1 MRKLFYLARL
11 PDSNSLSMPFAP
23 IARFLLLASWVY
35 AVFLLGSCEQRSGI
49 SQKPVNTQFKQA
61 VDARKEYYILHPQQ
75 LYEAMHYYDS
85 CYSHVNE
92 PGFEDVFLYY
102 TSMSGICYY
111 AEQFSMAVKYADTLE
126 QKLSPHIT
134 ATPRNLE
141 MYVSTLFIRGDYY
154 MALGKYQEAFSNY
167 FKAKNILSKN
177 SSGCVVANYSYRI
190 GMVMYGQKKY
200 EEAKNLFIDCFYRM
214 YECSA
219 EEKASIRQQALLDN
233 VGLCHY
239 HLGNNDS
246 ALYYFEKT
254 IEFIDAHQQDL
265 KEKYVDADFVQ
276 IAKGVVYGNMAKV
289 YRRQKEYNKSEELY
303 RKSIVINLKKGYD
316 VHDAKLAML
325 ELASLYEETKDAD
338 ALKNTL
344 VTFGAVLDTLP
355 NVQQIMT
362 WHQLYSDYYQMKKD
376 YASAFYHLNQLNH
389 LRDSL
394 KSTEVNKNQPDIQ
407 QQFGYYEKQYEN
419 ELLKK
424 DNEEKQFSLTVTALL
439 AALIILGSFFVY
451 YAYHRSKKDVHVLRQ
466 LNEQINTQKT
476 QLESALSALEE
487 NNHAKDRILHVVAHD
502 LRNPISAISSIS
514 MLLNDEFSETQ
525 KNGKELAA
533 LINTTCGNALELI
546 GDLLETSNSQLL
558 PVEPEPVDVNTL
570 LTNCVNL
577 LRFKA
582 DEKGQT
588 IELNK
593 LSSSRTI
600 FADREKMWR
609 MLNNLIVNALKF
621 SPDKSVVKVTAEA
634 KDNYLLLSV
643 KDFGIGIPADM
654 QPKIFDMF
662 TSAKR
667 SGTKGEKSF
676 GLGLSIVKQFVTA
689 HNGRVWVESE
699 PGKGAI
705 FFVELP
711 WQ

>member
-1 MRKLFYLARL
+1 
-11 PDSNSLSMPFAP
+11 MPFASP
-23 IARFLLLASWVY
+23 TRFLLLAS
-35 AVFLLGSCEQRSGI
+35 LLYTLCLLSSCGQSAGI
-49 SQKPVNTQFKQA
+49 SSKPVDAQFKQS
-61 VDARKEYYILHPQQ
+61 VDAKREYYILHPQY
-75 LYEAMHYYDS
+75 LYQALHYYDS
-85 CYSHVNE
+85 CYSHVSE

-102 TSMSGICYY
+102 TSMSGICFY
-111 AEQFSMAVKYADTLE
+111 AEQYSMAIKYADTLE
-126 QKLSPHIT
+126 QKLATHIT
-134 ATPRNLE
+134 TTPRNTE
-141 MYVSTLFIRGDYY
+141 MYVSTLFIRGDNY

-177 SSGCVVANYSYRI
+177 SNGCVEANYSYRI

-200 EEAKNLFIDCFYRM
+200 EEAKGLFTDCFYRM

-219 EEKASIRQQALLDN
+219 EEKAPIRQQALLDN

-254 IEFIDAHQQDL
+254 IEFIDSHQNVL
-265 KEKYVDADFVQ
+265 KEKYADADFIQ

-289 YRRQKEYNKSEELY
+289 YRKQKDYKKSEELY
-303 RKSIVINLKKGYD
+303 RKSIVINLKRGYD

-344 VTFGAVLDTLP
+344 VAFGAVLDTLP
-355 NVQQIMT
+355 NVQQIMN
-362 WHQLYSDYYQMKKD
+362 WHQLYSDYYRMKKD
-376 YASAFYHLNQLNH
+376 YVRAFHHLNELNH

-394 KSTEVNKNQPDIQ
+394 KITEANKNQPDIQ

-424 DNEEKQFSLTVTALL
+424 DNESKQFSLTITALM
-439 AALIILGSFFVY
+439 AALIILASLFVY
-451 YAYHRSKKDVHVLRQ
+451 YAYHRSKKDVLVLRQ
-466 LNEQINTQKT
+466 LNEQISIQKT
-476 QLESALSALEE
+476 QLENALTALEE
-487 NNHAKDRILHVVAHD
+487 NNHAKDRIMHVVAHD

-514 MLLNDEFSETQ
+514 VLIAEEFNETQ
-525 KNGKELAA
+525 KDAKELTA

-570 LTNCVNL
+570 LSNCVNL

-634 KDNYLLLSV
+634 KENCLLLSV

-689 HNGRVWVESE
+689 HHGRVWVESE

>member
-1 MRKLFYLARL
+1 MQFARFTKLFFFFSALF
-11 PDSNSLSMPFAP
+11 SLC
-23 IARFLLLASWVY
+23 LQT
-35 AVFLLGSCEQRSGI
+35 SCEQNENI
-49 SQKPVNTQFKQA
+49 SQKPVDAQFKKS
-61 VDARKEYYILHPQQ
+61 VDARKEFYTLHPQQ
-75 LYEAMHYYDS
+75 LYDALHYYDS
-85 CYSHVNE
+85 CYRQVDE
-92 PGFEDVFLYY
+92 PGFEDAFLYY
-102 TSMSGICYY
+102 TSMSGISFY
-111 AEQFSMAVKYADTLE
+111 AEQYSMAVKYADTLE
-126 QKLSPHIT
+126 KKLAPHIT
-134 ATPRNLE
+134 YNARNME
-141 MYVSTLFIRGDYY
+141 MYVSTLFIRGDDY

-167 FKAKNILSKN
+167 FKAKNILSQN

-214 YECSA
+214 HECGV
-219 EEKASIRQQALLDN
+219 EEKAPIRQQALLDN

-246 ALYYFEKT
+246 ALFYFEKT

-289 YRRQKEYNKSEELY
+289 YRKQKDYKKSEELY
-303 RKSIVINLKKGYD
+303 KKGIEINLKKGYE

-325 ELASLYEETKDAD
+325 ELASLYEEIKDVK
-338 ALKNTL
+338 ALEKTL
-344 VTFGAVLDTLP
+344 HTFGAVLDTLP
-355 NVQQIMT
+355 NVQQIMS

-376 YASAFYHLNQLNH
+376 YVSAFYHLNKLNH

-394 KSTEVNKNQPDIQ
+394 KSTDIKKNQPDIQ

-419 ELLKK
+419 EMLKK
-424 DNEEKQFSLTVTALL
+424 DNEEKQFSLTITALL
-439 AALIILGSFFVY
+439 AALIIMGSFFVY
-451 YAYHRSKKDVHVLRQ
+451 YAYHRSKKDVHLLRQ

-476 QLESALSALEE
+476 QLESALAALEE

-514 MLLNDEFSETQ
+514 ILLTDEFNVTQ
-525 KNGKELAA
+525 KEAKELTT

-570 LTNCVNL
+570 LSNCVNL
-577 LRFKA
+577 LKFKA

-634 KDNYLLLSV
+634 KENCLLLSV

-689 HNGRVWVESE
+689 HHGRVWVESE

>member
-1 MRKLFYLARL
+1 
-11 PDSNSLSMPFAP
+11 MPFASP
-23 IARFLLLASWVY
+23 TRFLLLAS
-35 AVFLLGSCEQRSGI
+35 LLYTFCLQSSCEQSNGI
-49 SQKPVNTQFKQA
+49 THKPVNTEFKQS
-61 VDARKEYYILHPQQ
+61 VDAKKDYYTLHPQY
-75 LYEAMHYYDS
+75 LYEALHYFDS
-85 CYSHVNE
+85 CYSQVNE

-102 TSMSGICYY
+102 TSMSGMCFYS
-111 AEQFSMAVKYADTLE
+111 EQYSMAIKYADTLE
-126 QKLSPHIT
+126 KKLAPHI
-134 ATPRNLE
+134 ASSPRSME
-141 MYVSTLFIRGDYY
+141 MYVSTLFIRGDNY

-167 FKAKNILSKN
+167 FKAKNILSQN

-200 EEAKNLFIDCFYRM
+200 DEAKKLFTDCFYRM
-214 YECSA
+214 YECGA
-219 EEKASIRQQALLDN
+219 EEKAPMKQQALLDN

-246 ALYYFEKT
+246 ALYYFKKT
-254 IEFIDAHQQDL
+254 IEFIDLHQNVL
-265 KEKYVDADFVQ
+265 KEKYADADFVQ

-289 YRRQKEYNKSEELY
+289 YRKQKDYKRSEELY
-303 RKSIVINLKKGYD
+303 KKSIQINLKKGYD

-325 ELASLYEETKDAD
+325 ELASLYEETKDAE
-338 ALKNTL
+338 ALEKTL
-344 VTFGAVLDTLP
+344 LTFGAVLDSLP
-355 NVQQIMT
+355 NVQQIMN

-389 LRDSL
+389 LHDSL

-570 LTNCVNL
+570 LSNCVNL

-588 IELNK
+588 IELTK

-634 KDNYLLLSV
+634 KENYLLLSV

-689 HNGRVWVESE
+689 HHGRVWVESE

>member
-1 MRKLFYLARL
+1 
-11 PDSNSLSMPFAP
+11 MPFASP
-23 IARFLLLASWVY
+23 TRFLLLAS
-35 AVFLLGSCEQRSGI
+35 LLYTLCLLSSCGQSAGI
-49 SQKPVNTQFKQA
+49 SSKPVNVQFKQS
-61 VDARKEYYILHPQQ
+61 VDAKKEYYILHPQY
-75 LYEAMHYYDS
+75 LYEALHYFDS
-85 CYSHVNE
+85 CYSQVNE

-102 TSMSGICYY
+102 TSMSGMCFYSVQY
-111 AEQFSMAVKYADTLE
+111 SMAIKYADTLE
-126 QKLSPHIT
+126 KKLAPHI
-134 ATPRNLE
+134 ASSPRSME
-141 MYVSTLFIRGDYY
+141 MYVSTLFIRGDNY

-167 FKAKNILSKN
+167 FKAKNILSQN

-200 EEAKNLFIDCFYRM
+200 DEAKKLFTDCFYRM
-214 YECSA
+214 YECGA
-219 EEKASIRQQALLDN
+219 EEKAPMKQQALLDN

-246 ALYYFEKT
+246 ALYYFKKT
-254 IEFIDAHQQDL
+254 IEFIDLHQNVL
-265 KEKYVDADFVQ
+265 KEKYADADFVQ

-289 YRRQKEYNKSEELY
+289 YRKQKDYKRSEELY
-303 RKSIVINLKKGYD
+303 KKSIQINLKKGYD

-325 ELASLYEETKDAD
+325 ELASLYEETKDAE
-338 ALKNTL
+338 ALEKTL
-344 VTFGAVLDTLP
+344 LTFGAVLDSLP
-355 NVQQIMT
+355 NVQQIMN

-394 KSTEVNKNQPDIQ
+394 KSTEANKNQPDIQ

-570 LTNCVNL
+570 LSNCVNL

-588 IELNK
+588 IELTK

-634 KDNYLLLSV
+634 KENYLLLSV

-689 HNGRVWVESE
+689 HHGRVWVESE